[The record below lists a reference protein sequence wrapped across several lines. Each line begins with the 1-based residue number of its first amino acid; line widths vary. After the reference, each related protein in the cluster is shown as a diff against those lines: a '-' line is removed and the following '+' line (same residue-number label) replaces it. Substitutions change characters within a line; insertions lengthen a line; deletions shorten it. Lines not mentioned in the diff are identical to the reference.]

1 MSVQLQTRPTTQNS
15 AGTNAHRMA
24 HQDEL
29 DFDLDVVD
37 SALDRGD
44 LETVRRELGLSR
56 AAWGLLISKL

>member
-1 MSVQLQTRPTTQNS
+1 MSVQLQSRPTTQNS
-15 AGTNAHRMA
+15 VGSNARRLA

-37 SALDRGD
+37 NALDRGD

-56 AAWGLLISKL
+56 TAWNLLITNL